1 MTKIPQGEWSAVAE
15 RYSQGESISS
25 IARYYG
31 CTAPAIHYILK
42 RHKERTAA
50 PNQQPALMPT
60 PIKPE
65 IARPARIGR
74 AVNGRSTL
82 PLARRKAL
90 AVQVTAPSPKER
102 YEQQSDRD
110 FAPLMGPVRTERSPT
125 AAVQPQRSRPQGVS
139 RAPALTA
146 GLDAALR
153 ADAEAA
159 TEAFRSS
166 FDAALAENVPAVRER
181 LRQAASDLMRVAARA
196 TIVLDR
202 SSTGARPVAPRD

>member
-1 MTKIPQGEWSAVAE
+1 MAKIPQGEWSAIAD

-42 RHKERTAA
+42 RHKERTAV
-50 PNQQPALMPT
+50 PNQQPAFLPT

-65 IARPARIGR
+65 VSRPARTGG

-82 PLARRKAL
+82 PLAGRKA
-90 AVQVTAPSPKER
+90 AVIQVTAPSPKGQ
-102 YEQQSDRD
+102 YDQKSDRD
-110 FAPLMGPVRTERSPT
+110 FAPLIEPARTERSPG
-125 AAVQPQRSRPQGVS
+125 VQLQPERGEPRRMSRGS
-139 RAPALTA
+139 ALTA
-146 GLDAALR
+146 GLDAQLH

-159 TEAFRSS
+159 IHAFRSS
-166 FDAALAENVPAVRER
+166 FEAALAENSSATRAR
-181 LRQAASDLMRVAARA
+181 LRQTASDLMRVAART

-202 SSTGARPVAPRD
+202 LNAGARPAAPRD

>member
-1 MTKIPQGEWSAVAE
+1 MAKIPQGEWSAIAE

-25 IARYYG
+25 IARRYG

-42 RHKERTAA
+42 RHKERTAV

-65 IARPARIGR
+65 VSRPAGIGG

-82 PLARRKAL
+82 PLAARKAP
-90 AVQVTAPSPKER
+90 AVQVTAPPPKEQ
-102 YEQQSDRD
+102 YEQQSGRD
-110 FAPLMGPVRTERSPT
+110 FARLIEPARTKRSP
-125 AAVQPQRSRPQGVS
+125 AAPFQPEPGETRRMS

-146 GLDAALR
+146 GLDAELY

-159 TEAFRSS
+159 IQAFRSS
-166 FDAALAENVPAVRER
+166 FDAALAESSSATRAR
-181 LRQAASDLMRVAARA
+181 LGRQ
-196 TIVLDR
+196 
-202 SSTGARPVAPRD
+202 RPI